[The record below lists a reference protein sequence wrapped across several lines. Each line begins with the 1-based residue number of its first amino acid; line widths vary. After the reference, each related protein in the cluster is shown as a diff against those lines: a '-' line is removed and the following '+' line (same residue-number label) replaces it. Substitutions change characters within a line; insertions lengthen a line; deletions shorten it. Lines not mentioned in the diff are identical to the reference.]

1 MRRESVKRLL
11 VRTPN
16 WIGDAVMS
24 EPALSAV
31 RKLFPSA
38 EITWLAK
45 PAIAELF
52 QGHPACDKVVV
63 YEDRGRHSGIT
74 GKWALAEMLRGQR
87 YELAI
92 LLQNAFEAAML
103 AFLSGIP
110 RRFGYA
116 TDGRK
121 CLLSDPVV
129 KPTTTRHQV
138 DYFLDMLRPLGVEG
152 QASAPQL
159 YLTAQEE
166 REREQRLAQFGFTEA
181 DCLVGLNPGSIYG
194 GAKRWLP
201 DRFAETADRL
211 VRESGAKRIRV
222 VMVGARGEET
232 LGQAIAERMATK
244 PIVLSGRTS
253 IRQLMAVIKRCSL
266 FITNDTGP
274 MHIAAA
280 FGVPVVAIFGP
291 TDWRTTAPL
300 GAAHSIVRHEV
311 ECAPCLLRE
320 CPIDHRCMTRVTVD
334 EVCEAALT
342 QLQADKQTCIELTS
356 VRSDNVS
363 ACQPANFSARLQ
375 DVTVFLDRGGTLNRD
390 TGYVESPQELDLLAG
405 VVEAVARL
413 NRERAHVVLITNQSG
428 IGRGL
433 VSSASVDA
441 VHARLRESLH
451 AGGASLDGIYCCPHH
466 PDDGCLCRKPGT
478 LLVER
483 AVAELGLDGTSAYVV
498 GDQKRDV
505 ELARR
510 IDARSVLV
518 TTGPTSRQALADL
531 EAERLRPDY
540 VAVSLGE
547 AVEWILEDVASHQ
560 SSAFSSQLE
569 SVRNSLSH
577 GSSSTLKADC

>member
-1 MRRESVKRLL
+1 MRKESLKRLL

-74 GKWALAEMLRGQR
+74 GKWALAETLRGQR

-121 CLLSDPVV
+121 FLLSDPVV

-152 QASAPQL
+152 PASAPQL

-166 REREQRLAQFGFTEA
+166 REMEQRLAQFGIGEA

-222 VMVGARGEET
+222 VIVGARGEET
-232 LGQAIAERMATK
+232 LGQAINERMAAK

-280 FGVPVVAIFGP
+280 FSVPVVAIFGP

-334 EVCEAALT
+334 EVCEAALKR
-342 QLQADKQTCIELTS
+342 LRADKVAGSSGFSGSNQIDQTNPTNETS
-356 VRSDNVS
+356 
-363 ACQPANFSARLQ
+363 RLNKI
-375 DVTVFLDRGGTLNRD
+375 TVFLDRDGTLNRD
-390 TGYVESPQELDLLAG
+390 TGYVELPQELDLLAG

-413 NRERAHVVLITNQSG
+413 NRERARVVLITNQSG

-441 VHARLRESLH
+441 VHARLRELLH

-531 EAERLRPDY
+531 EAERLMPDY

-547 AVEWILEDVASHQ
+547 AVEWILEDAASRQ
-560 SSAFSSQLE
+560 PSAISIQRSGTRQ
-569 SVRNSLSH
+569 RR
-577 GSSSTLKADC
+577 

>member
-1 MRRESVKRLL
+1 MSKESVKRLL

-74 GKWALAEMLRGQR
+74 GKWALAKTLRSQR
-87 YELAI
+87 YEVAI
-92 LLQNAFEAAML
+92 LLQKAFEAAVL

-110 RRFGYA
+110 RRYGYA

-121 CLLSDPVV
+121 FLLSDPVA

-166 REREQRLAQFGFTEA
+166 REMAQRLAQIGITEA
-181 DCLVGLNPGSIYG
+181 DRLVGLNPGSTYG
-194 GAKRWLP
+194 SAKRWLP
-201 DRFAETADRL
+201 DRFAETVDWL
-211 VRESGAKRIRV
+211 VRESGAKRLRV
-222 VMVGARGEET
+222 VIVGARGEER
-232 LGQAIAERMATK
+232 LGQTIAERMASK
-244 PIVLSGRTS
+244 PIVLSGQTS
-253 IRQLMAVIKRCSL
+253 VRQLMAVLKRSSL

-274 MHIAAA
+274 MHIATA

-291 TDWRTTAPL
+291 TDWRTTAPF
-300 GAAHSIVRHEV
+300 GTGHSIVRHEV
-311 ECAPCLLRE
+311 ECAPCLFRE
-320 CPIDHRCMTRVTVD
+320 CPIDHRCMSRVTVD
-334 EVCEAALT
+334 EVCEAALKR
-342 QLQADKQTCIELTS
+342 LRVDKVAGSSGFSSSNQIDQTNPTNETS
-356 VRSDNVS
+356 
-363 ACQPANFSARLQ
+363 RLNKI
-375 DVTVFLDRGGTLNRD
+375 TVFLDRDGTLNRD
-390 TGYVESPQELDLLAG
+390 SGYIKSPQELELLPGA
-405 VVEAVARL
+405 VEAVERLKRAGAR
-413 NRERAHVVLITNQSG
+413 VVLITNQSG

-433 VSSASVDA
+433 VSSASVGA
-441 VHARLRESLH
+441 VHARLRELLH

-498 GDQKRDV
+498 GDQ
-505 ELARR
+505 
-510 IDARSVLV
+510 
-518 TTGPTSRQALADL
+518 
-531 EAERLRPDY
+531 
-540 VAVSLGE
+540 
-547 AVEWILEDVASHQ
+547 
-560 SSAFSSQLE
+560 
-569 SVRNSLSH
+569 
-577 GSSSTLKADC
+577 

>member
-1 MRRESVKRLL
+1 MRKESVKRLL

-121 CLLSDPVV
+121 FLLSDPVV

-166 REREQRLAQFGFTEA
+166 REREQRLAQFGIGGA
-181 DCLVGLNPGSIYG
+181 DCLVGLNPGSMYG

-222 VMVGARGEET
+222 VIVGTGGEET

-244 PIVLSGRTS
+244 PIVLSGQTS

-342 QLQADKQTCIELTS
+342 QLQADKQTSIKLTS

-363 ACQPANFSARLQ
+363 ACQPASLSARLQ
-375 DVTVFLDRGGTLNRD
+375 DVTVFLDRDGTLNRD
-390 TGYVESPQELDLLAG
+390 TGYVESPQELDLFAG

-441 VHARLRESLH
+441 VHARLRELLH

-518 TTGPTSRQALADL
+518 TTGPTSQQALADL
-531 EAERLRPDY
+531 EAERLMPDY
-540 VAVSLGE
+540 VAVTLGE
-547 AVEWILEDVASHQ
+547 AVEWILEDAASRQ
-560 SSAFSSQLE
+560 PSAISIQRSGTRQ
-569 SVRNSLSH
+569 RR
-577 GSSSTLKADC
+577 